1 MAAVAVAFAAR
12 SGLIMIKF
20 IQLAGCLAR
29 ASRLCGCLCSC
40 VDRSWARNERGSIS
54 AITAISLAILLAF
67 GALGVDVSLWLRAKS
82 DAQGAADAA
91 AGSVAAAAAAG
102 NPASRLTAE
111 GNAAAAVNGFQNGM
125 KGVTVTLNNP
135 PSSGFYAGNANAYEV
150 IISAPQQLYLASAL
164 PGVPAAPTVRGRAVA
179 LVTLGKPGPSFP
191 TCILGLSPLANNV
204 DVTFNGSTV
213 VTANGCDVDADSP
226 SSKSI
231 NTNGGGSI
239 HAKAVRTVGGVSGGN
254 IFVTDNPGIYTQQT
268 SIPDPYAGLQMPSM
282 PSFSSPN
289 NWSGTIH
296 NPTGVMAFNGDV
308 NVTGTTSLDPG
319 VYMISNGS
327 LKSAAQYNVSG
338 DGVTIILTSPS
349 PSSDTGV
356 FSFTG
361 GGALNITAPTTGP
374 TAGIA
379 LWADKNLPN
388 KEDKFAGGTTGNLV
402 GAIYLPSHDVKYAG
416 NSNTASKCMQ
426 MIAYNIIFTGTSSF
440 NHNCDKVGTSDPTG
454 APTPASWTLVE

>member
-1 MAAVAVAFAAR
+1 
-12 SGLIMIKF
+12 MINF
-20 IQLAGCLAR
+20 IQLAGSLAR
-29 ASRLCGCLCSC
+29 APRLCGCLCSC
-40 VDRSWARNERGSIS
+40 VGRSWARNERGSIS

-91 AGSVAAAAAAG
+91 AGSAAAAAAAG

-111 GNAAAAVNGFQNGM
+111 GNAAAAANGFQNGM

-135 PSSGFYAGNANAYEV
+135 PSSGSYAGNANAYEV

-179 LVTLGKPGPSFP
+179 LVSLGKPGPSFP

-213 VTANGCDVDADSP
+213 VTANACDVDADSP
-226 SSKSI
+226 SSSSI

-254 IFVTDNPGIYTQQT
+254 ISVTDNPGIFTQQT
-268 SIPDPYAGLQMPSM
+268 SIPDPYAGRTIPSM
-282 PSFSSPN
+282 PSFSGQNTWQNTVHNTGSGSP
-289 NWSGTIH
+289 
-296 NPTGVMAFNGDV
+296 PVMAFNGDV
-308 NVTGTTSLDPG
+308 TVKGSATLDPG
-319 VYMISNGS
+319 IYIISNGS
-327 LKSAAQYNVSG
+327 LNMAAGNSLTG
-338 DGVTIILTSPS
+338 TGVTIILTSPT
-349 PSSDTGV
+349 PASDNGV
-356 FSFTG
+356 FSIA
-361 GGALNITAPTTGP
+361 GGASFTLSAPTTGP

-379 LWADKNLPN
+379 LWADARLPN
-388 KEDKFAGGTTGNLV
+388 KEDKFAGGSAGNTV
-402 GAIYLPSHDVKYAG
+402 GAIYLPSHNVKWAG
-416 NSNTASKCMQ
+416 NTDTTSKCMQ
-426 MIAYNIIFTGTSSF
+426 LIAYNVVFTGSSKF
-440 NHNCDKVGTSDPTG
+440 NHNCDGLGTSDPTG